1 MLNTRNDYLLI
12 MGIEVWRLR
21 QPTTPVLTQQQPI
34 VNYYLLNSRRNL
46 VGLLLAEMNSGQQ
59 DQEREL
65 LLAIFHA
72 LEMIGKEINALIAGT
87 TSPKNFLIL
96 LGANCPQISV
106 GTETKVIMT
115 YSLAEMLKNPLLKA
129 KVWQSL
135 SPLRIHE

>member
-1 MLNTRNDYLLI
+1 MLNTHTEYLSI

-21 QPTTPVLTQQQPI
+21 EAAAQNLIQKKF
-34 VNYYLLNSRRNL
+34 VNYYLLNSQRNL
-46 VGLLLAEMNSGQQ
+46 AGLLLAEMNAGQE

-72 LEMIGKEINALIAGT
+72 LEMIGKEINALIAD

-106 GTETKVIMT
+106 GIETKVIMT

-135 SPLRIHE
+135 SPLRTHE